1 MFNNKAEELGEN
13 LADYEVSECT
23 DEYEE

>member
-23 DEYEE
+23 DKYEE